1 MVHGSEHYFLCD
13 KKNKNKKSSVSV
25 PRFYKNKPA
34 CPNTT
39 PAPKQPAKPQVV
51 IRRGG
56 PVPEIIKSGQRSKMS
71 NQEGIKFPDFQE
83 ANPLTSR
90 PFHTEPHV
98 LGEVNAINTD

>member
-1 MVHGSEHYFLCD
+1 M
-13 KKNKNKKSSVSV
+13 
-25 PRFYKNKPA
+25 
-34 CPNTT
+34 
-39 PAPKQPAKPQVV
+39 
-51 IRRGG
+51 
-56 PVPEIIKSGQRSKMS
+56 PEIIKSGQRSKMS